1 MVDLKYLKKKR
12 TKKVASIV
20 TLVTG
25 VLLIPFMLLSFMG
38 RDIGHFTIGLKNSN
52 VKLALSTDI
61 DFKESTTFM
70 SLDKLPPYTPSY
82 TIEALNSVSDVV
94 LDDPSSNDTIG
105 KKTNPY
111 TNTDEYLYFFKYTFY
126 LKNVGDVNAS
136 YNFKF
141 SIVDNK
147 RPSNVNYSLDD
158 ILRVRF
164 YENSN
169 LSEHN
174 YVTYAKE
181 GITPHFNEGSIE
193 PFYNTC
199 VNKETGS
206 FCDEYGFA
214 TNFESETII
223 LSNDINHFKIGDV
236 TRYTVVLYL
245 ESNDKECDGEM
256 PDETYLK
263 LAINIEAFEEVNEE

>member
-38 RDIGHFTIGLKNSN
+38 
-52 VKLALSTDI
+52 TDI

-70 SLDKLPPYTPSY
+70 SLDKLPPYTPY

-245 ESNDKECDGEM
+245 ESNDKECEGEM

>member
-1 MVDLKYLKKKR
+1 MVDLKYLKMKR

-70 SLDKLPPYTPSY
+70 SLDKLPPYTPY

-105 KKTNPY
+105 KKVNPHTN
-111 TNTDEYLYFFKYTFY
+111 NAEYLYFFKYTFY

-147 RPSNVNYSLDD
+147 RPTNVNYSLDD

-245 ESNDKECDGEM
+245 ESNDKECEGEM

>member
-25 VLLIPFMLLSFMG
+25 VLLIPFMLVSFMG

-70 SLDKLPPYTPSY
+70 SLDKLP
-82 TIEALNSVSDVV
+82 
-94 LDDPSSNDTIG
+94 
-105 KKTNPY
+105 PY